1 LHANVEL
8 GWRRLTLANTL
19 AYCTVIIIAAVKS
32 FVVLGG
38 EKKMSDGL
46 SKNCNEKHPTQIQ
59 KLIGHTQGLTEK
71 VPVPSTLQYHP
82 LTTTT

>member
-1 LHANVEL
+1 
-8 GWRRLTLANTL
+8 
-19 AYCTVIIIAAVKS
+19 
-32 FVVLGG
+32 
-38 EKKMSDGL
+38 MSDGL

-82 LTTTT
+82 LTTTTQVLFAQMLNIAVASDCDLKMIGKLLMKSHH